1 MTTSDW
7 QAGIDVGGTNT
18 DLLLLDTVT
27 DGFRVAKVPSTP
39 EDQSIGVLAA
49 LGTAEAE
56 LAGLAA
62 IVHGTT
68 IATNAVLERK
78 GARIGLITTE
88 GFRDVLELGRRTRPG
103 NYGMIGSFEALID
116 RELRLEV
123 AERIDAKGRVMTPL
137 DEAGVSTAL
146 GRLEAMG
153 VEAVVIHFLHAY
165 ANPEHERRAL
175 EIAREVWPNPYL
187 TASSDILREVREFE
201 RGSTAA
207 VNAFVQPVLASYLGK
222 IVERL
227 EREGFTQHLLVM
239 QGNGGTMSAPV
250 AARQPV
256 QTVMSGPAAGA
267 IAGAEIGKQ
276 SGFPNL
282 IGCDMGGTSF
292 DVSLILDGRPAV
304 SAEKDLAYGVPVRV
318 PMVDIHTIGA
328 GGGSIAHV
336 DEGGLLRV
344 GPESAGAVP
353 GPVCYGRGGERPTVT
368 DANLLLGRVDPSDF
382 AGLDAP
388 PAEEAVRSAV
398 ERHVGAPLNLDA
410 TAAAAAILAVADNQL
425 ASAIRLVSIE
435 KGHDPRDFALFAF
448 GGAGPLH
455 AVRLARELGI
465 PEVLLPARPGI
476 TNAIGCLSADVRHDY
491 VNTLNVLLADLDIEA
506 ARGIIAEQIASGRQT
521 IEREAVAVERI
532 EFLHFADLQFQGQT
546 HVLTVPVPGQEL
558 TVAGL
563 RDAFAEAYWQRF
575 MVELPE
581 IRPLLVNVHTAAI
594 GRRPGFD
601 LAALATGERAA
612 TLAGAEIARWRT
624 WFTEGWQETPVYAR
638 SRLPADAVITGP
650 AIVRQSDCTSVIEP
664 GDRARLD
671 AIGNLIVRVA
681 TS

>member
-455 AVRLARELGI
+455 AVWLARELGI
-465 PEVLLPARPGI
+465 PTVLVPRFPGI
-476 TNAIGCLSADVRHDY
+476 TSALGCLLADLRHDY
-491 VNTLNVLLADLDIEA
+491 V
-506 ARGIIAEQIASGRQT
+506 
-521 IEREAVAVERI
+521 
-532 EFLHFADLQFQGQT
+532 H
-546 HVLTVPVPGQEL
+546 TV
-558 TVAGL
+558 
-563 RDAFAEAYWQRF
+563 W
-575 MVELPE
+575 
-581 IRPLLVNVHTAAI
+581 RPLTEVDAA
-594 GRRPGFD
+594 
-601 LAALATGERAA
+601 E
-612 TLAGAEIARWRT
+612 
-624 WFTEGWQETPVYAR
+624 
-638 SRLPADAVITGP
+638 ADAVLAEQAQRGRETIAGEGVAIEAVEVVHEADLLYRGQSHVFRIPIESPGFAAEAIAARLAERYRARFEIMLADMTPVLASLRTTVVGRRRTLALAHLGGAGEAAAVGPVAMREVYFADEYVETPIYERDRLGEGASLEGP
-650 AIVRQSDCTSVIEP
+650 AIVSQADATVVIDP
-664 GDRARLD
+664 GASARIDGL
-671 AIGNLIVRVA
+671 GNLVIDVG
-681 TS
+681 SEY